1 MVASNYRGKI
11 PLPLYIKL
19 NNMFPRGPE
28 ENEAAWLQRAKHDP
42 LGKQMLRAT
51 FEDFQDE
58 LQQAVARRTMAM
70 SGARRIG
77 PEAERQLGKKMLET
91 GATALQAGPTLIR
104 QSADRG
110 RLTTT
115 IAQRYRD
122 EFLDANGQYE
132 YATEAYDELLEQF
145 DASNRT
151 PQNGSIFWNGI
162 NELALAKL
170 VDEWNTELPDGA
182 KLGQLEATTS
192 PRYVNHQF
200 KWEEGGVFEKYF
212 NGVSDRLGK
221 VRVGTSPQ
229 SCGAASA
236 IPPSSRR
243 RNCQRCSREWKTSSR
258 TRRNR
263 ASPTSRSPSSKP
275 VHLLTKPVA
284 MFTNTEIAKIK
295 IKVRL
300 INGREDCKIVN
311 NVGTQ
316 ILSRYT
322 EVKKYWSNPPHRGM
336 GGSEAATRSG
346 TMSLASPSGT
356 KFPTSF
362 NSHWADGE
370 MMASMRDGSGDHW
383 FALLCSAVAF
393 HGLAPEA
400 PIYHHGRYVIG
411 ICQ

>member
-11 PLPLYIKL
+11 PPPLYIKL
-19 NNMFPRGPE
+19 NNMFPRGSE
-28 ENEAAWLQRAKHDP
+28 ENEAAWLQRVKHDP
-42 LGKQMLRAT
+42 LGKQMLRST

-58 LQQAVARRTMAM
+58 LQQAIAQRTMAM
-70 SGARRIG
+70 SGAQRIG
-77 PEAERQLGKKMLET
+77 PEAERRLGKKMLEN
-91 GATALQAGPTLIR
+91 GATVLQAGPTLIR
-104 QSADRG
+104 QSANRG

-115 IAQRYRD
+115 IAQRYGD
-122 EFLDANGQYE
+122 EFLDANGQYK
-132 YATEAYDELLEQF
+132 YATEAYDELPERF

-151 PQNGSIFWNGI
+151 PQSGSIFWNGI

-170 VDEWNTELPDGA
+170 VDKWNTELPGEA

-192 PRYVNHQF
+192 ARYVNHQF

-212 NGVSDRLGK
+212 NEVSDRLGK

-229 SCGAASA
+229 SCGAAGA

-258 TRRNR
+258 KRRNR
-263 ASPTSRSPSSKP
+263 ASPTSRSSSSKP

-284 MFTNTEIAKIK
+284 TFTHTEIAKIK
-295 IKVRL
+295 IVKPKVRL

-336 GGSEAATRSG
+336 GESEAATRSR

-356 KFPTSF
+356 KFLLRSTPI
-362 NSHWADGE
+362 GR
-370 MMASMRDGSGDHW
+370 MAR
-383 FALLCSAVAF
+383 
-393 HGLAPEA
+393 
-400 PIYHHGRYVIG
+400 
-411 ICQ
+411 